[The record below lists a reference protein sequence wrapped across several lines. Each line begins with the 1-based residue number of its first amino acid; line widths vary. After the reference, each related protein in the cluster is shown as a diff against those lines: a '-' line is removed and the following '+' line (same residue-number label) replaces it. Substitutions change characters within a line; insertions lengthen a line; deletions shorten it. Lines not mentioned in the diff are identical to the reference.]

1 MKVAYAIAR
10 HQPPRVAHRPG
21 RADAEAEQ
29 DPSHIYSRMATPL
42 TYPEVP
48 GQMGV
53 TTAGLAKTE
62 RAAGARTM
70 ATP

>member
-1 MKVAYAIAR
+1 
-10 HQPPRVAHRPG
+10 
-21 RADAEAEQ
+21 
-29 DPSHIYSRMATPL
+29 MATPL